1 MQSKNRRFITII
13 FLLILIYGCKTKNSD
28 TTDTSKKQN
37 YSQAEYFNMAGNTA
51 KEKKDGTRAIY
62 YYTKAIEADPDYIE
76 AYLNRGEMY
85 YYVNEHEKALADF
98 DKVIELRPKEDKAY
112 YFKGLL
118 LNDDGNYNKAIEN
131 LNTAI
136 NLNDK
141 AYEYYEARSTAYE
154 QINEYEKAFEDINTA
169 IKLNQKSAK
178 LYNLRGRLHEHFE
191 RTDDAIN
198 DFKIATKLDPND
210 IWPYNGLLFI
220 YIETKKHN
228 EAFEIVNK
236 MIKMKPSWI
245 GILYGI
251 RGLLFSFRGQYKE
264 AVEDCNTGIRM
275 YPQNASLYNIR
286 GKIYFDLK
294 EYKKAIEDFDMAI
307 KFALESQNTEK
318 QDAIEYKKQAY
329 EALAEMGEK

>member
-1 MQSKNRRFITII
+1 MKSKNKFFIAII
-13 FLLILIYGCKTKNSD
+13 FLLILIYGCKTTNSD
-28 TTDTSKKQN
+28 IIDTGKKQN
-37 YSQAEYFNMAGNTA
+37 YSQAEYFNIAGNTA

-62 YYTKAIEADPDYIE
+62 YYTKTIETDTAYIE

-85 YYVNEHEKALADF
+85 YYVDENEKALTDF
-98 DKVIELRPKEDKAY
+98 DRVIELSPQEDRAY

-118 LNDDGNYNKAIEN
+118 FNDAGNYNKAIEN

-141 AYEYYEARSTAYE
+141 AYEYYEARSSAYE

-169 IKLNQKSAK
+169 IKLNPKSAK
-178 LYNLRGRLHEHFE
+178 LYNLRGRLHEHFK

-220 YIETKKHN
+220 YLEMDKNN

-307 KFALESQNTEK
+307 KFALESQDTEK

-329 EALAEMGEK
+329 EALAEMEGK